1 MNREEIADPNAV
13 VELSEELMRAKIE
26 DFLQQ

>member
-1 MNREEIADPNAV
+1 MNHEEIADPNAV
-13 VELSEELMRAKIE
+13 SELTEELMRARIE